1 MGAIFFGEKDD
12 AFVKK
17 EKKRKNCRL
26 LVDVFRGASVN
37 SGVMSSWQ
45 INVSANYLW
54 CDILR
59 ERKPLV
65 SGLKDGE
72 HH

>member
-1 MGAIFFGEKDD
+1 VLETLRIITPTKNGRHFFGEKDD

-37 SGVMSSWQ
+37 SGVMSS
-45 INVSANYLW
+45 
-54 CDILR
+54 
-59 ERKPLV
+59 
-65 SGLKDGE
+65 
-72 HH
+72 